1 MWAPGS
7 LVMAGNH
14 LEFKKGVGT
23 TVSLI
28 SGLYDSRE
36 AVQMPLSDCCC
47 FFHTSVVLRP
57 GKGRH
62 LCSLA
67 ASLLYSCICN
77 IVKYVVFLLLFCF
90 FSSACLGIF
99 CPFSLCCQVVLCC
112 SLLTASV
119 LVIKKKKKRS
129 WQCSITSAK

>member
-1 MWAPGS
+1 
-7 LVMAGNH
+7 MAGNH

-36 AVQMPLSDCCC
+36 AVQMPLIA
-47 FFHTSVVLRP
+47 
-57 GKGRH
+57 
-62 LCSLA
+62 A
-67 ASLLYSCICN
+67 ASFTLVWYSGLGKADTFAPWQFPCFTLASVTLSN
-77 IVKYVVFLLLFCF
+77 MLFFLLLFCF

-119 LVIKKKKKRS
+119 LVLHMVKKRS